1 MIFHNFTGVR
11 NGWVNG
17 MAGRQQVNQNVD
29 INKVQEKVVILLMI
43 FLSLLLSNI
52 VTLFYWYLNL

>member
-1 MIFHNFTGVR
+1 
-11 NGWVNG
+11 

-29 INKVQEKVVILLMI
+29 INKVQEKVVILLML

>member
-1 MIFHNFTGVR
+1 
-11 NGWVNG
+11 

-43 FLSLLLSNI
+43 FPSLLLSNI
-52 VTLFYWYLNL
+52 VILFYWYLNL

>member
-1 MIFHNFTGVR
+1 
-11 NGWVNG
+11 

-52 VTLFYWYLNL
+52 VALFYWYLNL